1 MPAIEGFTP
10 DMLWTAMKVVV
21 GLCALVVLWDKVR
34 DVFASAK
41 KRKDAKRP
49 ELADE
54 ISEKVLEKL
63 EPRFSEIDRK
73 LASDKAAIDGHTRQ
87 IEALN
92 LRTDN
97 QDAGLRAL
105 CHGMLALLDNAE
117 KCGNGSQEI
126 TDAKKSFTNYLADK

>member
-10 DMLWTAMKVVV
+10 DMLWTAVKVIV

-63 EPRFSEIDRK
+63 EPRFAEIDRK
-73 LASDKAAIDGHTRQ
+73 LANDKATIDGHTRQ
-87 IEALN
+87 IESLN
-92 LRTDN
+92 MRTDN
-97 QDAGLRAL
+97 QDTGLRAL

>member
-10 DMLWTAMKVVV
+10 DMLWTALKVIV

-63 EPRFSEIDRK
+63 EPRFAEIDRK
-73 LASDKAAIDGHTRQ
+73 LANDKATIDGPTRQ

-97 QDAGLRAL
+97 QDTGLRAL

-117 KCGNGSQEI
+117 KCGGGSPEI
-126 TDAKKSFTNYLADK
+126 KDAKKRFTGFLADK

>member
-10 DMLWTAMKVVV
+10 DMLWTAMKVIV

-63 EPRFSEIDRK
+63 EPRFAEIDRK
-73 LASDKAAIDGHTRQ
+73 LANDKATIDGHTRQ

-92 LRTDN
+92 MRTDN
-97 QDAGLRAL
+97 QDTGLRAL

>member
-10 DMLWTAMKVVV
+10 DMLWPALKVIV
-21 GLCALVVLWDKVR
+21 GLCALVVLGDTVR
-34 DVFASAK
+34 NVFANAK

-63 EPRFSEIDRK
+63 EPRFAEIDRK
-73 LASDKAAIDGHTRQ
+73 LANDKATIDGHTRQ

>member
-10 DMLWTAMKVVV
+10 DMLWTALKVIV

-63 EPRFSEIDRK
+63 EPRFAEIDRK
-73 LASDKAAIDGHTRQ
+73 LANDKATIDGHTRQ

-92 LRTDN
+92 MRTDN
-97 QDAGLRAL
+97 QDTGLRAL

>member
-10 DMLWTAMKVVV
+10 DMLWTALKVIV

-34 DVFASAK
+34 DVFANAK
-41 KRKDAKRP
+41 KRKDSKRP

-63 EPRFSEIDRK
+63 EPRFAEIERK
-73 LASDKAAIDGHTRQ
+73 LANDKATIDGHTRQ

-97 QDAGLRAL
+97 QDTGLRAL

-126 TDAKKSFTNYLADK
+126 TDAKRAFTNYLADK

>member
-10 DMLWTAMKVVV
+10 DMLWTALKVIV

-63 EPRFSEIDRK
+63 EPRFAEIDRK
-73 LASDKAAIDGHTRQ
+73 LANDKATIDGHTRQ

-97 QDAGLRAL
+97 QDTGLRAL

-117 KCGNGSQEI
+117 KCGGGSPEI
-126 TDAKKSFTNYLADK
+126 KDAKKRFTGFLADK

>member
-63 EPRFSEIDRK
+63 EPRFAEIDRK
-73 LASDKAAIDGHTRQ
+73 LANDKATIDGHTRQ

-92 LRTDN
+92 MRTDN
-97 QDAGLRAL
+97 QDTGLRAL

>member
-10 DMLWTAMKVVV
+10 DMLWTALKVIV

-73 LASDKAAIDGHTRQ
+73 LASDKATIDGHTRQ

-97 QDAGLRAL
+97 QDTGLRAL